1 MSDQPAQLQEM
12 LEKLDAELK
21 RTQTANAEQK
31 RQLRALQNDVRA
43 LLERSGDVMPDEA
56 QPNVEGLRVGLA
68 HFEAT
73 HPRLSSLIEQV
84 LNTLSAA
91 GI

>member
-1 MSDQPAQLQEM
+1 MIDQTARLQEL
-12 LEKLDAELK
+12 LEQLDAELK
-21 RTQTANAEQK
+21 RTPTVGEDQR

-43 LLERSGDVMPDEA
+43 LLERSGEPLPEA
-56 QPNVEGLRVGLA
+56 NHPNVQGLQAGLR

-73 HPRLSSLIEQV
+73 HEILSSLIEQV
-84 LNTLSAA
+84 LNTLSGL